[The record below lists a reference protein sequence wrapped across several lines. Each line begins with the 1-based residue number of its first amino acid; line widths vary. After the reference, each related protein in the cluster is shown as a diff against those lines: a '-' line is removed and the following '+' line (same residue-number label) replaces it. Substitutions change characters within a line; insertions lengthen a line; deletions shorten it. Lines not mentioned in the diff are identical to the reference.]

1 MVKHVGDFIRPNVAK
16 AFCFTDKLYRQL
28 KAVAKAAPVF
38 DFLVQSLARCL
49 RWKRQNL
56 ARRKDRQL
64 VHGFLTSLLTASA

>member
-1 MVKHVGDFIRPNVAK
+1 
-16 AFCFTDKLYRQL
+16 
-28 KAVAKAAPVF
+28 
-38 DFLVQSLARCL
+38 LARCL